1 MRRPIIAGNW
11 KMNKTPQEANAL
23 AQGVVDGVADFDAVD
38 VVLAPTAICIPGV
51 EAITAPSAVGVAAQN
66 MHYAASGAFTGE
78 LSAQMLTGAGCAYV
92 ILGHSERRQFFGET
106 DEGVNQKV
114 HAALAA
120 GLTPIVCFGE
130 TLGQRQSGQTTD
142 RVTFQVTS
150 ALIGLSKE
158 DAAKVVLAYEPIWA
172 IGTGHTATPEQAQE
186 VHATLR
192 TLLGDLYDADLAD
205 LVRIQYGG
213 SVKPANV
220 DDLINQPD
228 IDGALV
234 GGASL
239 KADSF
244 VALVRSAQASVS

>member
-11 KMNKTPQEANAL
+11 KMNKTTQEANAL
-23 AQGVVDGVADFDAVD
+23 AQGVVDGVANFDAVD

-51 EAITAPSAVGVAAQN
+51 QAITASSAVGVAAQN
-66 MHYAASGAFTGE
+66 MHFAASGAFTGE
-78 LSAQMLTGAGCAYV
+78 LSAQMLTGAGCDYV

-130 TLGQRQSGQTTD
+130 TLGQRQAGQTTD

-158 DAAKVVLAYEPIWA
+158 DASKVVLAYEPIWA

-192 TLLGDLYDADLAD
+192 TLLGDLYDSDLAD

-213 SVKPANV
+213 SVKPANI